1 MTGGHAGTTGPGTPR
16 PGSGLLR
23 AVSAFV
29 RGVEGVAAVAALAA
43 AATLF
48 CIGFLIGVEVGLR
61 AMGHPT
67 KWTAEIAQI
76 AQIWCVFLAGAYV
89 LSKRDMITV
98 DLLPFTPGRPLW
110 RLVEAVALLAIAG
123 FCLLMV
129 KQGLND
135 AARSIKLGTATDT
148 ALSLPMWTIQLALPI
163 GLGLLFLQ
171 CCAELLKLWVLP
183 APATPET

>member
-1 MTGGHAGTTGPGTPR
+1 MTGGHAGTSGSGTPR

-23 AVSAFV
+23 AASAFV
-29 RGVEGVAAVAALAA
+29 KGVDWAAARAALAA

-48 CIGFLIGVEVGLR
+48 CLGVLIGVEVGLR

-89 LSKRDMITV
+89 LSKRGMITV

-110 RLVEAVALLAIAG
+110 RLVGATALLAIAG
-123 FCLLMV
+123 PCLTIRDR
-129 KQGLND
+129 KSTRLNSSH
-135 AARSIKLGTATDT
+135 RYHLVCR
-148 ALSLPMWTIQLALPI
+148 
-163 GLGLLFLQ
+163 LLL
-171 CCAELLKLWVLP
+171 EKKK
-183 APATPET
+183 